1 MEGRGWDRPGRITGS
16 SRPFSL
22 IAYWILLAGLGALP
36 GCSLVGFWQEDRFEV
51 ELLPQARLAPGKN
64 LLGLQIYSS
73 GRRARELVAY
83 LELEAPSGQRSR
95 AEARWRIPGRA
106 TRRVKL
112 EFQLAE
118 EGLYGGVLRIYEP
131 ERGVLVQR
139 SADLQFKVW
148 PRLGFTAD
156 RSYYTAE
163 QLIRFRGR
171 VRGSTSS
178 SQILQV
184 ELWGANI
191 LHERAELA
199 FRGKEVYGAL
209 GAADLPPGAYELK
222 ARLYGAAGL
231 EDSLL
236 QKVYKYPPGEREIK
250 IDLFTQ
256 TLLKDGE
263 PFFPIGLY
271 WLRSEILG
279 EVKRLRFNAGD
290 YYYKLQGGEI
300 AALMDLAAHEDIGIL
315 LELSDFIRRRD
326 VPDYSSIE
334 ALVERYRRHPALLA
348 WYLIDE
354 PGETGVSPQ
363 YTEAVYERIRALDPY
378 HPIYLVNNRPHL
390 YAAHIGASDILGIDV
405 YPIPNYPITRVRDYM
420 QEAHWTSR
428 GRKPVWLVAQAFG
441 GVEHWPR
448 APTPVELRNMVYQGL
463 VQGASGI
470 LFYRYCQEQERHIQS
485 PALWRE
491 MRTLAA
497 ELSELTPA
505 LVAPEWNGRGSTK
518 VAGQG
523 VDLMFKQLEGAY
535 YLFVVNS
542 TRKVQKV
549 RFSPRELPP
558 FGQIEALHR
567 APRPRRLNGGFEAD
581 LGPLGAGVYRLELAD
596 L

>member
-1 MEGRGWDRPGRITGS
+1 
-16 SRPFSL
+16 
-22 IAYWILLAGLGALP
+22 LAL
-36 GCSLVGFWQEDRFEV
+36 
-51 ELLPQARLAPGKN
+51 GKN
-64 LLGLQIYSS
+64 QLGLQIYSS
-73 GRRARELVAY
+73 GRRSRELVAY

-95 AEARWRIPGRA
+95 AEASWQIPGGVA
-106 TRRVKL
+106 RRVKL
-112 EFQLAE
+112 EFQLREA
-118 EGLYGGVLRIYEP
+118 GLYHGVLRIYEP
-131 ERGVLVQR
+131 EHGVLVQR
-139 SADLQFKVW
+139 LAGLRLKVW

-156 RSYYTAE
+156 RSYYTTE

-171 VRGSTSS
+171 VHRGANAGHT
-178 SQILQV
+178 LQV
-184 ELWGANI
+184 ELRGADV
-191 LHERAELA
+191 LREQVELV
-199 FRGKEVYGAL
+199 FRGSEVYGAL
-209 GAADLPPGAYELK
+209 GAADLPPGAYTLK
-222 ARLYGAAGL
+222 VRLYGAAGL
-231 EDSLL
+231 EDSLV
-236 QKVYKYPPGEREIK
+236 QKVYKYPPGGREIK

-279 EVKRLRFNAGD
+279 EVKRLHFNAGD
-290 YYYKLQGGEI
+290 YYYKLQAGEI
-300 AALMDLAAHEDIGIL
+300 AALMDEAAREDVGIL

-326 VPDYSSIE
+326 VPDYSGIE

-354 PGETGVSPQ
+354 PAETGVSPQ

-390 YAAHIGASDILGIDV
+390 YAAHIDASDILGINV

-463 VQGASGI
+463 VQGASGVM
-470 LFYRYCQEQERHIQS
+470 FYRYCQEEERHIQS

-505 LVAPEWNGRGSTK
+505 LVAPEWNRRGSRM
-518 VAGQG
+518 VDIQG
-523 VDLMFKQLEGAY
+523 VDIMFKQLEGAF

-542 TRKVQKV
+542 THKSQKV
-549 RFSPRELPP
+549 RFSTRELPA
-558 FGQIEALHR
+558 FSQIEALHR
-567 APRPRRLNGGFEAD
+567 APRPRRQNGAFEAD
-581 LGPLGAGVYRLELAD
+581 LGPLGVGVYRLELVD